1 MRVLKGCGRARCL
14 STDCLNGIGAET
26 LRQNLKSNKSE
37 VFQETKL
44 KLKGKLLNNQV
55 CIIDDMSFVS
65 KTEASNLEGLKSPE
79 KLCFLMSYLDTE
91 LVNRFLVEKAPL
103 QDDLFKIALY
113 VSLNRLIALPSIL
126 SQREYLKNVK
136 ELLAAAE
143 ELDARNK
150 CHFLRILEDRVCWEY
165 LQAIGLLDRNLLNLH
180 EAELMLRLFFELS
193 LLFEIDNFRNTLNI
207 RMLVQLFKFSRF
219 EYLFEP
225 SGGNIG
231 DLGLGFDLN
240 EPGFFTSQQSLSLAG
255 SEFLSPDHVSIL
267 SENLQN
273 LMTIQIMDRP
283 KYLDLRYDDV
293 LLLRPVCALLE
304 FLYGL
309 SKRFSVNFVFDTSIF
324 QNSFLSDDYSYKH
337 VVIFFLKE
345 KYINDVKYE
354 RLKDYLTEHKAPG
367 FNFLDFPF
375 LISTER
381 KVEMLHY
388 EAGVEKSC
396 ETSSGM
402 NMIFAGLFPGMG
414 LNIQVGLG
422 GEIFKFYDI
431 WVFNIKVYYYKHLLI

>member
-1 MRVLKGCGRARCL
+1 MRVLKGCGRGRCL
-14 STDCLNGIGAET
+14 STDCLSGIGAES
-26 LRQNLKSNKSE
+26 LRQNLKSSKSQ

-44 KLKGKLLNNQV
+44 KLKRKLLNNQV
-55 CIIDDMSFVS
+55 CIIDEISFLS
-65 KTEASNLEGLKSPE
+65 NPEAASREANTRPE
-79 KLCFLMSYLDTE
+79 KLCFLLSYLDSE
-91 LVNRFLVEKAPL
+91 LVNRFVVKKTPL
-103 QDDLFKIALY
+103 QEDLFKITLY
-113 VSLNRLIALPSIL
+113 VSLNRLIGLPSL
-126 SQREYLKNVK
+126 DKQREYLSNVK
-136 ELLAAAE
+136 ELLSAVE
-143 ELDARNK
+143 ELDEKNK

-165 LQAIGLLDRNLLNLH
+165 LQAIQLLDQNLLNLR

-219 EYLFEP
+219 QYLFEP
-225 SGGNIG
+225 SENNIQN
-231 DLGLGFDLN
+231 LTRGFNLK
-240 EPGFFTSQQSLSLAG
+240 EPDFFTSQQSLSLD
-255 SEFLSPDHVSIL
+255 SSDFLSPDQVSLL

-293 LLLRPVCALLE
+293 LLLRPVCALLK

-309 SKRFSVNFVFDTSIF
+309 SKRFSDNLGFDSSIF

-345 KYINDVKYE
+345 KYINDPKYE
-354 RLKDYLTEHKAPG
+354 RLKDYLTEHKAPR
-367 FNFLDFPF
+367 FNFLNYPF

-414 LNIQVGLG
+414 LNIQVG
-422 GEIFKFYDI
+422 I
-431 WVFNIKVYYYKHLLI
+431 